1 MSFRTVLIT
10 KHCKCSYKNGSLVVR
25 GVETKLI
32 HLSEIYCLVIESTA
46 ALITSY
52 LINELMKQKIPI
64 IFCDEQH
71 NPCAQVLPF
80 YGSHNT
86 SKRVSLQAKWSEMHK
101 KIVWTKIVHKKIQNQ
116 AALLKT
122 LGCPDSAL
130 LAEYAD
136 NIELADV
143 SNREGHAAKVYFNSL
158 FGKGFSR
165 RDDSYLNAALD
176 YGYSLILS
184 AFNREVVANGYI
196 TQLGICHRNEFNEFN
211 LSCDLM
217 EPFRPVID
225 KKVYSKHPFV
235 FDEDMRYNLVD
246 TLNSK
251 VKLNGANYHLTTA
264 IAIYTRNILRCLSS
278 GKLENLALD
287 LVI

>member
-1 MSFRTVLIT
+1 M
-10 KHCKCSYKNGSLVVR
+10 
-25 GVETKLI
+25 
-32 HLSEIYCLVIESTA
+32 
-46 ALITSY
+46 
-52 LINELMKQKIPI
+52 
-64 IFCDEQH
+64 
-71 NPCAQVLPF
+71 
-80 YGSHNT
+80 
-86 SKRVSLQAKWSEMHK
+86 
-101 KIVWTKIVHKKIQNQ
+101 
-116 AALLKT
+116 
-122 LGCPDSAL
+122 GCPDSAL